1 MHGVHRDRLIM
12 TVMDKRKKQ
21 SRTRTWFQ
29 AAWFAVTN
37 GYLRGYTSG
46 KIFAGGTK
54 RICVPGLNCY
64 SCPGA
69 FGSCPIGSLQAVL
82 DSRNYKISLYVF
94 GFLTVFGVL
103 FGRLVCGWMCPFG
116 LVQDLLYKIKT
127 KFKKKTVYYQPNVG
141 AAIFLLT
148 NLDPEHY
155 QNKQNGEFILK
166 NKDDKKMSIDEINA
180 EIERLKK
187 LENNEE

>member
-1 MHGVHRDRLIM
+1 MKYGNQAINATEAWISDNGLMDYGGAKLSDFLNHIGISYKSYYRWMDEYPEFKAAIERGKAEFKARLTTDI
-12 TVMDKRKKQ
+12 
-21 SRTRTWFQ
+21 
-29 AAWFAVTN
+29 AASLAMAAK
-37 GYLRGYTSG
+37 GYEREETE
-46 KIFAGGTK
+46 KEFKPNPKDPNKAI
-54 RICVPGLNCY
+54 
-64 SCPGA
+64 
-69 FGSCPIGSLQAVL
+69 Q
-82 DSRNYKISLYVF
+82 
-94 GFLTVFGVL
+94 
-103 FGRLVCGWMCPFG
+103 
-116 LVQDLLYKIKT
+116 T

-187 LENNEE
+187 IENNEE